1 MAPNDKAILTDE
13 QALDATFAGRPGTS
27 LVESGNGEWMPAAPL
42 AANEAAA
49 NLQLSTY
56 FHALRRHWLLAT
68 VLGLVLA
75 TIAGGGVW
83 LSIGSRYTAE
93 AYLRCSI
100 CEPSI
105 YNSNAHVPTELEFE
119 VFKNTQMSLMT
130 HRLVLNSALY
140 RDTKVQGKDEKF
152 VIAKFAMLADE
163 SDPIGCLTKKLSISF
178 PRKDELMRVSM
189 TADDAV
195 QAAAIVTAVRDAF
208 MSEVVDAERK
218 KRDEKISELNSIKI
232 GKAQELKD
240 QMTDLRRI
248 ADTLGTTD
256 TDAIS
261 QKQRIILDE
270 LATLRAE
277 SIRNQFEYNRM
288 MGELA
293 ARKAEREAVESV
305 PISDVE
311 VQQECPNDG
320 ILHELQLRMA
330 DMQDLAEEMKQSIAE
345 NTRSPAAVR
354 LMGQYAKLQGKYN
367 DRLDQLKQDI
377 MAKRKG
383 MAEREV
389 KKLEA
394 AIEIAKKQNEA
405 AQEDLKSLK
414 KEADRIGVQSID
426 MQMRHAAI
434 TSSSKALEEIT
445 SELERLNVNS
455 KTAPRVTPYG
465 ADPEP
470 PKVEST
476 RTLRITM
483 SVAASLFGFCL
494 PFLGV
499 VVWDLQSSRINGADD
514 VSMQLGLPVIGSVP
528 RIPARILHYQG
539 TPKKSHQAWQLRLTE
554 SVDGI
559 SARLLRRAETEQR
572 RVVMVTSAVN
582 GEGKT
587 TLTAQLAM
595 SLARAGRRTLL
606 VDFDLRRPTFDEV
619 FGLPRAPGLSEVLRS
634 EADLAN
640 CIHATGTEN
649 LFVLTAGNWDR
660 FALSALGNHCVG
672 SMFKEL
678 REDYEFVIVDTS
690 PILPIADSRL
700 VSQHVDSVVL
710 CVFRDISQAPR
721 IRAACEIL
729 EAFGV
734 RSVDAV
740 VTGVNERLGGR
751 NLAYYQPSAAGESSA
766 PDYAAEGT
774 LN

>member
-1 MAPNDKAILTDE
+1 
-13 QALDATFAGRPGTS
+13 
-27 LVESGNGEWMPAAPL
+27 
-42 AANEAAA
+42 
-49 NLQLSTY
+49 
-56 FHALRRHWLLAT
+56 
-68 VLGLVLA
+68 
-75 TIAGGGVW
+75 
-83 LSIGSRYTAE
+83 
-93 AYLRCSI
+93 
-100 CEPSI
+100 
-105 YNSNAHVPTELEFE
+105 
-119 VFKNTQMSLMT
+119 
-130 HRLVLNSALY
+130 
-140 RDTKVQGKDEKF
+140 
-152 VIAKFAMLADE
+152 
-163 SDPIGCLTKKLSISF
+163 
-178 PRKDELMRVSM
+178 
-189 TADDAV
+189 
-195 QAAAIVTAVRDAF
+195 
-208 MSEVVDAERK
+208 
-218 KRDEKISELNSIKI
+218 
-232 GKAQELKD
+232 
-240 QMTDLRRI
+240 
-248 ADTLGTTD
+248 
-256 TDAIS
+256 
-261 QKQRIILDE
+261 
-270 LATLRAE
+270 
-277 SIRNQFEYNRM
+277 
-288 MGELA
+288 
-293 ARKAEREAVESV
+293 
-305 PISDVE
+305 
-311 VQQECPNDG
+311 
-320 ILHELQLRMA
+320 
-330 DMQDLAEEMKQSIAE
+330 
-345 NTRSPAAVR
+345 
-354 LMGQYAKLQGKYN
+354 
-367 DRLDQLKQDI
+367 

-383 MAEREV
+383 IAEREV

-394 AIEIAKKQNEA
+394 AMEIAKKQNEV
-405 AQEDLKSLK
+405 AQEDLKALK

-426 MQMRHAAI
+426 MQMRRAAI
-434 TSSSKALEEIT
+434 VNSQKALDEIAGK
-445 SELERLNVNS
+445 LEKLNLEA
-455 KTAPRVTPYG
+455 KMAPRVTKYG
-465 ADPEP
+465 GDPEP

-476 RTLRITM
+476 RVMRIAM
-483 SVAASLFGFCL
+483 SAVASIFAFCL
-494 PFLGV
+494 PFVGV
-499 VVWDLQSSRINGADD
+499 VVWDLQSSRINGTDD
-514 VSMQLGLPVIGSVP
+514 VSTQLGLPVIGSVP

-640 CIHATGTEN
+640 CVHATGTEN

-751 NLAYYQPSAAGESSA
+751 NLAYYQPAAVVESST
-766 PDYAAEGT
+766 PERYAAEGT